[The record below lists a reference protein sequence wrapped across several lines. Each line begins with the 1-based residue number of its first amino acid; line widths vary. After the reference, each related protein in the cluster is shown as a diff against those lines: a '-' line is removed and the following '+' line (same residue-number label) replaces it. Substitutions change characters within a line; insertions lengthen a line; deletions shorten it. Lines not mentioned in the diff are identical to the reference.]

1 MLKLKNITGNLFS
14 IESFLQ
20 ESAGQA
26 CFVVSIILIMKET
39 LKFRSRKTIQY
50 INVHAKVVGKD
61 LIFSYNASK
70 LLSKIKPEL

>member
-1 MLKLKNITGNLFS
+1 MYAKIKKYHRKPFS

-26 CFVVSIILIMKET
+26 CFVVTIILIMKET

-50 INVHAKVVGKD
+50 INVHAKVVGKH
-61 LIFSYNASK
+61 LIFF
-70 LLSKIKPEL
+70 L